1 MSDYVGKHAK
11 VEADPKK
18 PYKAIAAFAAPAV
31 VAFANYVI
39 SKATDDHWPTWV
51 IVLIGGA
58 AAAAAT
64 FVVKNPLRMVTGE
77 WTGRGRR
84 RAEDGVMSPE
94 FRFIILLVVV
104 VFIVVI
110 VATALISALHGQHG
124 G

>member
-77 WTGRGRR
+77 WTGGGRR
-84 RAEDGVMSPE
+84 RAQDGVMSPE
-94 FRFIILLVVV
+94 LRFILGLAA
-104 VFIVVI
+104 VI
-110 VATALISALHGQHG
+110 VAIIVVVSVLASLMHG
-124 G
+124 

>member
-1 MSDYVGKHAK
+1 VSDYIGKHAK

-39 SKATDDHWPTWV
+39 SKATHDHWPTWL
-51 IVLIGGA
+51 IVLIGGI

-77 WTGRGRR
+77 WTGPGRR
-84 RAEDGVMSPE
+84 RTQDGVLSPE

-104 VFIVVI
+104 VVVVVI
-110 VATALISALHGQHG
+110 VGTAVASWVHG
-124 G
+124 